1 MTRVLPGLAARLGRK
16 LKFIAFEFCE
26 GSPAGQSTSVH
37 FRGQTTHYLSFSR
50 QLNISTK
57 LQTTF
62 MGLNK
67 VFQFLLVIARLRSDC
82 SRDSELTILSPSSCQ
97 QSSIVLWHIDNTSD
111 KQIEPNK
118 FCIKW
123 SRDKKDQVL
132 SRTAGCTLY
141 RDGNSV
147 DLTYSWRLEP
157 RRTWL

>member
-1 MTRVLPGLAARLGRK
+1 MPAPPLARNIQIMGIIHCSSQLQSYQPVFCPVTSPGQTIHQTDHQQSFNCDQSHHTAQLVLPGLASRLWRK

-26 GSPAGQSTSVH
+26 GSPVGQSTSVH

-82 SRDSELTILSPSSCQ
+82 SRDSEPELTILSPSSCQ
-97 QSSIVLWHIDNTSD
+97 QSSIVL
-111 KQIEPNK
+111 
-118 FCIKW
+118 
-123 SRDKKDQVL
+123 
-132 SRTAGCTLY
+132 
-141 RDGNSV
+141 
-147 DLTYSWRLEP
+147 
-157 RRTWL
+157 